1 MMKYWREFMI
11 QSVNLTNDIFWL
23 GILDPHL
30 DVFDIIMETKYG
42 TTYNSYLVQTAEGA
56 ILVETVKEKF
66 FDAYLQ
72 KIEEKIGDLN
82 QIKYIITNHTEPD
95 HAGSI
100 GKLIN
105 RIPHLT
111 VIGSKTAIT
120 YLKDILNIDF
130 NYQTTEE
137 LKSFKLGNKTF
148 EFIKAPFLHWP
159 DSIYTYMPDEHV
171 LFTCDSFGS
180 HYSPKSG
187 IKLSEVPQSEEAA
200 YQDAL
205 LYYYTAIFSPFKPY
219 VLKAID
225 KIKDLKLSM
234 VCTGHG
240 PVLDTRI
247 DEIISTYQQWST
259 PATKKEV
266 KKVVIPYV
274 SAYGYTGELAEAIM
288 KGIHEVD
295 STIEIL
301 PYNLD
306 LLNYPQKKDE
316 ILHHFADADGILFG
330 TCTINGDALPIIWD
344 LSINLN
350 PIVHGGKIV
359 SAFGSYGW
367 SGEGVDNIMDR
378 LHQLRMKVIDGF
390 KIKFRAS
397 KSETEAA
404 IEFGKLF
411 ANCLLTDTVPERK
424 KETSTALNVE
434 ELNPSGKVVLWRCIV
449 CGEVYPGVLPPEIC
463 PACGVGS
470 DLFELYEEEVI
481 NFKSTA
487 NEKFVIIG
495 GGVAAM
501 TAANTIRQRNEVASI
516 TMISSESSYPYYRPS
531 LSDLIVHDLAD
542 EEFNLN
548 AKEWYSNHNIHLL
561 LNSTVTTLNA
571 DERTLV
577 LENGETIAY
586 DKLIL
591 ATGSSNFI
599 PPIKNADALGVFSI
613 KYKTDALALREY
625 AQHKKSAVIIG
636 GGVLGL
642 EAADALQEL
651 GLKVTIVEVSDRLMK
666 TQLDSD
672 ASNFIQHILS
682 QRGIEIRTE
691 AKVEEILTNDQTVVG
706 VKLANETLNTDV
718 VVISAGVRANT
729 QLASQ
734 ANLEVNRGIVVN
746 DRMQTS
752 NPNIY
757 ACGDVAEFEG
767 ISTNLWSPAI
777 EQAKVAGSNA
787 VGDSKTFQNVCEPLS
802 LVAFDTEV
810 FAVGKYPNENLDTF
824 QTLVDKNPETGQ
836 FKKLYFK
843 DNQLIYGILFKDI
856 SKASVLLNGVRNKDN
871 YQTVVSKL
879 YR

>member
-1 MMKYWREFMI
+1 MI
-11 QSVNLTNDIFWL
+11 QRVKLKNDLYWL
-23 GILDPHL
+23 GILDPNL

-42 TTYNSYLVQTAEGA
+42 TTYNSYLVQTTEGS

-66 FDAYLQ
+66 FDTYLQ
-72 KIEEKIGDLN
+72 KIKDTIGDLS

-100 GKLIN
+100 GRLISQ
-105 RIPHLT
+105 IPNLT
-111 VIGSKTAIT
+111 VLGSKTAIS

-130 NYQTTEE
+130 KYQTTEE
-137 LKSFKLGNKTF
+137 LKSFTLGNKTF

-159 DSIYTYMPDEHV
+159 DSIYTYMPNDQV

-187 IKLSEVPQSEEAA
+187 IKLSQVPHSEEVA

-219 VLKAID
+219 VIKAID
-225 KIKDLKLSM
+225 KIKDLKLEM
-234 VCTGHG
+234 ICTGHG

-247 DEIISTYQQWST
+247 DEIIATYLKWST
-259 PATKKEV
+259 PFPKRET
-266 KKVVIPYV
+266 KKVVVPYV

-295 STIEIL
+295 HSIEVI

-316 ILHHFADADGILFG
+316 ILNHFANADGILFG

-350 PIVHGGKIV
+350 PIVHGGKTV

-378 LHQLRMKVIDGF
+378 LSQLRMKVIDGF

-397 KSETEAA
+397 QRETEEA

-411 ANCLLTDTVPERK
+411 ANCLFTGTVPKRK
-424 KETSTALNVE
+424 KESSTSLSAE
-434 ELNPSGKVVLWRCIV
+434 ELNPSGKVVLWRCII
-449 CGEVYPGVLPPEIC
+449 CGEIYPGVLPPEVC

-470 DLFELYEEEVI
+470 DLFELYEEEII
-481 NFKSTA
+481 NFNSTKD
-487 NEKFVIIG
+487 EKFVIVG

-501 TAANTIRQRNEVASI
+501 TAAQTIRQRNEIASI
-516 TMISSESSYPYYRPS
+516 TMISSESNYPYYRPS
-531 LSDLIVHDLAD
+531 LSDLIVHDLTED
-542 EEFNLN
+542 EFNLN
-548 AKEWYSNHNIHLL
+548 AKEWYSNNNINLL
-561 LNSTVTTLNA
+561 LNSTVTQLNSDQCTL
-571 DERTLV
+571 T
-577 LENGETIAY
+577 LENGETITY

-599 PPIKNADALGVFSI
+599 PPIKNSDTLGVFSI
-613 KYKTDALALREY
+613 KYKSDALALRHY
-625 AQHKKSAVIIG
+625 AQGKKSAVVIG

-642 EAADALQEL
+642 EAADSLQEL
-651 GLKVTIVEVSDRLMK
+651 GLNVTIVEVNDRLMK
-666 TQLDSD
+666 AQLDTN
-672 ASNFIQHILS
+672 ASYFLQNILS
-682 QRGIEIRTE
+682 KKGIEIRTE
-691 AKVEEILTNDQTVVG
+691 ANVEEILTDTEKAIG
-706 VKLANETLNTDV
+706 VKLTNEIIHADV
-718 VVISAGVRANT
+718 IVISAGVRANT
-729 QLASQ
+729 QLATQ
-734 ANLEVNRGIVVN
+734 ANLQVNRGIIVN
-746 DRMQTS
+746 NQMQTS

-767 ISTNLWSPAI
+767 VTTNLWSPAI
-777 EQAKVAGSNA
+777 EQAKAAGSNA
-787 VGDSKTFQNVCEPLS
+787 VGDTKTFANVCEPLS
-802 LVAFDTEV
+802 LVAFDTEI
-810 FAVGKYPNENLDTF
+810 FAIGKSPAKDLDTF
-824 QTLVDKNPETGQ
+824 QTLIDENPSTGH
-836 FKKLYFK
+836 FKKLYFEN
-843 DNQLIYGILFKDI
+843 NQLIYGVLFKDI
-856 SKASVLLNGVRNKDN
+856 SKASVLLNGVRHKEDS
-871 YQTVVSKL
+871 QTVISKL